1 MQPVKRETRQSSRQ
15 PLAAAVKPKPTP
27 NNNNVRVDSDS
38 EGEEPSHQTQQTQKT
53 AGKRGRKLTDEKTY
67 KDESLKKIKELQTAL
82 KKKGL
87 SVEERQKIRNK
98 ISAQQSRLKKKEEFS
113 TLYVQHQHFLGRL
126 KALQGI
132 LNEELQG
139 DVRYRVA

>member
-1 MQPVKRETRQSSRQ
+1 
-15 PLAAAVKPKPTP
+15 
-27 NNNNVRVDSDS
+27 
-38 EGEEPSHQTQQTQKT
+38 
-53 AGKRGRKLTDEKTY
+53 LTDEKTY

-113 TLYVQHQHFLGRL
+113 TLFV
-126 KALQGI
+126 
-132 LNEELQG
+132 
-139 DVRYRVA
+139 

>member
-1 MQPVKRETRQSSRQ
+1 M
-15 PLAAAVKPKPTP
+15 
-27 NNNNVRVDSDS
+27 
-38 EGEEPSHQTQQTQKT
+38 
-53 AGKRGRKLTDEKTY
+53 TDEKTY

-113 TLYVQHQHFLGRL
+113 TLFV
-126 KALQGI
+126 
-132 LNEELQG
+132 
-139 DVRYRVA
+139 